1 MCNVKVQNRTTENV
15 LIIIITVPKRFPCQV
30 VGSKQRFCSIL
41 QQLFDCGKHIV
52 FTLSIFYF
60 QLRLM
65 YEANP
70 MAFIVENA
78 GGLASTGSGR
88 ILDVQPSSIHERCP
102 VFLGSSTEVNEIIE
116 LYKKHNIQ

>member
-1 MCNVKVQNRTTENV
+1 M
-15 LIIIITVPKRFPCQV
+15 
-30 VGSKQRFCSIL
+30 
-41 QQLFDCGKHIV
+41 
-52 FTLSIFYF
+52 YF

-78 GGLASTGSGR
+78 GGVASTGKGR
-88 ILDVQPSSIHERCP
+88 ILEIQPTSIHERCP
-102 VFLGSSTEVNEIIE
+102 VFLGSAVEVNEIIS